1 MRTKNKKS
9 RLKKGIIGFC
19 LFTSFIVTLLIIYSI
34 SEYQKGL
41 ANNADGQ
48 EISDIGESTQEPF
61 QGEEVQFGEIKILLI
76 GSDAR
81 KEEQGRSDALMV
93 GYYNQHTHEIKLAS
107 LMRDTYVDIPG
118 YGMQKLNAAYSFGG
132 PELVRKTIKHNF
144 DLDINY
150 FAIVNFTG
158 FPKLVDLVAPEGIEV
173 DIEKEMSTGI
183 GMTLHPGKQL
193 LDGNEL
199 LGYVRF
205 RKDQYNDFG
214 RVERQ
219 QEAIAKV
226 LEEAVSVHNIVQL
239 PKIVGTAASY
249 VDTNI
254 DSRILFTM
262 GKDIIMNKTREMEKM
277 RIPIPD
283 SYTDQNVDVGAVLSI
298 NLEENKQALNEFFSG
313 EAVAIKE

>member
-1 MRTKNKKS
+1 MRTKTKKS
-9 RLKKGIIGFC
+9 RLKKAMIGLC
-19 LFTSFIVTLLIIYSI
+19 LFTSFLVLFLIMYSVN
-34 SEYQKGL
+34 EYQKGL
-41 ANNADGQ
+41 ASNADDQ
-48 EISDIGESTQEPF
+48 EIGDLIETKQEPF
-61 QGEEVQFGEIKILLI
+61 QGEEVKFGEIKILLI

-81 KEEQGRSDALMV
+81 KGEQGRSDALMI
-93 GYYNQHTHEIKLAS
+93 GYYNQNTHQIKLAS

-150 FAIVNFTG
+150 YAIVNFTG
-158 FPKLVDLVAPEGIEV
+158 FPKLVDLVAPDGIEV

-193 LDGNEL
+193 LDGDEL

-219 QEAIAKV
+219 QEVLAKV
-226 LEEAVSVHNIVQL
+226 LDEAVTVHNIAQL
-239 PKIVGTAASY
+239 PKIVGTVASY

-254 DSRILFTM
+254 DKRILFTM
-262 GKDIIMNKTREMEKM
+262 GKDIITNKAEEMDKM

-283 SYTDQNVDVGAVLSI
+283 SFTDQNVDVGAVLSI
-298 NLEENKQALNEFFSG
+298 DLEENKQALNEFFS
-313 EAVAIKE
+313 EESIALKE

>member
-1 MRTKNKKS
+1 M
-9 RLKKGIIGFC
+9 
-19 LFTSFIVTLLIIYSI
+19 
-34 SEYQKGL
+34 
-41 ANNADGQ
+41 
-48 EISDIGESTQEPF
+48 
-61 QGEEVQFGEIKILLI
+61 
-76 GSDAR
+76 
-81 KEEQGRSDALMV
+81 
-93 GYYNQHTHEIKLAS
+93 
-107 LMRDTYVDIPG
+107 
-118 YGMQKLNAAYSFGG
+118 
-132 PELVRKTIKHNF
+132 
-144 DLDINY
+144 
-150 FAIVNFTG
+150 
-158 FPKLVDLVAPEGIEV
+158 